1 MSKPKA
7 NRRGS
12 KRASAPKKKSDKRA
26 GGSLSLVQ
34 PREPEPPEL
43 DREEES
49 PNAELRYEI
58 EDVFEPPTP
67 EEEDQLDD
75 LLEEM
80 KRDDGYRENA
90 DGDEAATCSKVDVD
104 AHVVTPEA
112 SSRLMAVTAAT
123 LIAHCGA
130 RKITR
135 DELALIPVPEA
146 TRTHQPLALH
156 RVVEALV
163 EALAFRHISVAR
175 EEYAVSQDGARMF
188 GVMDLDAEWNGVR
201 FSIGIR
207 NSNDKSM
214 RLGMTSG
221 YRVTVCDNM
230 MFKGDFAPVFHK
242 HTRRLE
248 LLDVISIGVDKM
260 QRGFAPLKAQ
270 IGEWQRMMLT
280 DDEARLLIYRA
291 FLEERFPRAIMS
303 EVHRQYFEP
312 YLDEFRPRTLW
323 SLSNAFTS
331 AFKLLKPIR
340 QFTAT
345 AKLGAYMEM

>member
-1 MSKPKA
+1 
-7 NRRGS
+7 
-12 KRASAPKKKSDKRA
+12 
-26 GGSLSLVQ
+26 
-34 PREPEPPEL
+34 
-43 DREEES
+43 
-49 PNAELRYEI
+49 LRYEI
-58 EDVFEPPTP
+58 DDAFEPPTP

-75 LLEEM
+75 LIEEIE
-80 KRDDGYRENA
+80 RDDRYRANA
-90 DGDEAATCSKVDVD
+90 GGGE
-104 AHVVTPEA
+104 
-112 SSRLMAVTAAT
+112 TAAPAGT

-146 TRTHQPLALH
+146 TRTHQPLAHH
-156 RVVEALV
+156 RIIEALV
-163 EALAFRHISVAR
+163 EALAFRHITVAR
-175 EEYAVSQDGARMF
+175 EEYAVSPDGARMF
-188 GVMDLDAEWNGVR
+188 GVMDLDAEWGGVR
-201 FSIGIR
+201 FSIGLR

-214 RLGMTSG
+214 RLGMTAG

-260 QRGFAPLKAQ
+260 QRGFAPLKEQ
-270 IGEWQRMMLT
+270 IGEWQESVLT
-280 DDEARLLIYRA
+280 DDSVRLLIYRA
-291 FLEERFPRAIMS
+291 FLEERFPRTIMS
-303 EVHRQYFEP
+303 EVHRRYFEP
-312 YLDEFRPRTLW
+312 EHDEFRPRTLW

-345 AKLGAYMEM
+345 GKLGLFLEANAGTNALAAA